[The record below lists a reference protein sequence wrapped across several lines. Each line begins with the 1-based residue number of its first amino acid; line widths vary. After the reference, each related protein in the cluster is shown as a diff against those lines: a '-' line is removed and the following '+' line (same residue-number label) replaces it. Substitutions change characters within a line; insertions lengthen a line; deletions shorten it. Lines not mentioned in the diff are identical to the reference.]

1 MHHTCRV
8 VFVNFSSK
16 LSLLDV
22 LVAIAIAI
30 AIAVVV
36 AKVSWCL
43 GNSSLPPFPPPPYLP
58 EDPDPVV
65 TYISVGY
72 FKLLYSRVYPLVV
85 FKA

>member
-1 MHHTCRV
+1 MHYTCRV

-22 LVAIAIAI
+22 LVAIAIA
-30 AIAVVV
+30 VVF

-43 GNSSLPPFPPPPYLP
+43 GNSSLPPFPPPPHLP